1 MEEAIQTVL
10 WTFKNAKGSEIV
22 VPKLKSFKVLDLIH
36 SINNKPK
43 IKIIGIRPGEKIHE
57 EMITTS
63 DSQNT
68 LEMKNIYIIL
78 PSDDKKFTLYYKRK
92 FRASKVKK
100 DFTYRSNSTKK
111 FLSVKELKKIIEVYN
126 EK

>member
-1 MEEAIQTVL
+1 MSYKITDLAYAI
-10 WTFKNAKGSEIV
+10 G
-22 VPKLKSFKVLDLIH
+22 PKCKQ
-36 SINNKPK
+36 
-43 IKIIGIRPGEKIHE
+43 KIIGIRPGEKIHE

-111 FLSVKELKKIIEVYN
+111 FLSVKELKKDN
-126 EK
+126 

>member
-1 MEEAIQTVL
+1 MIGGEILIAKSPTIKIVDLAKVIFPEA
-10 WTFKNAKGSEIV
+10 K
-22 VPKLKSFKVLDLIH
+22 H
-36 SINNKPK
+36 
-43 IKIIGIRPGEKIHE
+43 KIIGIRPGEKIHE

-68 LEMKNIYIIL
+68 LEMKNIYVIL
-78 PSDDKKFTLYYKRK
+78 PSIDKKFTLYYKRK
-92 FRASKVKK
+92 FRATKVKK

-126 EK
+126 KK